1 MANREK
7 VIKDILSYN
16 KLAQT
21 CTNLHKLATNLH
33 MLQVCAINELY
44 EGVIVRSE
52 QMI

>member
-21 CTNLHKLATNLH
+21 CTNLQLTCICCKCV
-33 MLQVCAINELY
+33 Q
-44 EGVIVRSE
+44 
-52 QMI
+52 